1 MEQPTALRVA
11 IDLFQVPSRV
21 RHVRE
26 DALPEDMAALL
37 RIAAGEADAVA
48 AAVETTGRSPELLRK
63 AATFYIEQILLAP
76 GSDSYRVLGCTPSAT
91 SGDLRRN
98 LALILR
104 WLHPDVRGPSEGG
117 VFAQR
122 VTSAWETLKT
132 AERRQS
138 YDLSRR
144 SVGEP
149 AMERP
154 KQRARIASSG
164 AHRAVGA
171 YRPRRTPLGQMLRRW
186 LGRS

>member
-1 MEQPTALRVA
+1 MDQPTALRVA

-26 DALPEDMAALL
+26 DALPEDVPSLL
-37 RIAAGEADAVA
+37 RIAAGEADAMA
-48 AAVETTGRSPELLRK
+48 AAVETTGRSPDLLRK

-76 GSDSYRVLGCTPSAT
+76 GSDSYRVLGCTPAAT
-91 SGDLRRN
+91 AGDLRRN

-132 AERRQS
+132 ADRRHNYDVSRQS
-138 YDLSRR
+138 K
-144 SVGEP
+144 GAP
-149 AMERP
+149 ATERP
-154 KQRARIASSG
+154 QTRAKLVAAG
-164 AHRAVGA
+164 PQ
-171 YRPRRTPLGQMLRRW
+171 RPRRTPLSQMLRRW
-186 LGRS
+186 LSRS